1 MQRQPQSTQRTSW
14 RIVDPPPCLGGST
27 HRWVPV
33 DTHSTPVPERD
44 GCGWLITT
52 TQSTAVQCRN
62 TANRISSHIML
73 HRAQMSHVQKKKI
86 PSAVVSWKSKSSPHR
101 TQSSCLSRTPT
112 VPRATARSLRVWNRL
127 LRRPLI
133 ILREFKLTMKAARR
147 KLEVLMPAAKPS
159 EIPVQSSGE
168 THCNI
173 GKRKTKYACCR
184 YRRIHETKTGRT

>member
-1 MQRQPQSTQRTSW
+1 MRQTGSHHITCRTV
-14 RIVDPPPCLGGST
+14 RECL
-27 HRWVPV
+27 
-33 DTHSTPVPERD
+33 
-44 GCGWLITT
+44 
-52 TQSTAVQCRN
+52 
-62 TANRISSHIML
+62 
-73 HRAQMSHVQKKKI
+73 MSKKKRFLQL
-86 PSAVVSWKSKSSPHR
+86 SLHGKSKSSPHR
-101 TQSSCLSRTPT
+101 TQSSCPSRTPT

-127 LRRPLI
+127 LRRPII

-184 YRRIHETKTGRT
+184 YRRIHETKTGRTWTQTSSR